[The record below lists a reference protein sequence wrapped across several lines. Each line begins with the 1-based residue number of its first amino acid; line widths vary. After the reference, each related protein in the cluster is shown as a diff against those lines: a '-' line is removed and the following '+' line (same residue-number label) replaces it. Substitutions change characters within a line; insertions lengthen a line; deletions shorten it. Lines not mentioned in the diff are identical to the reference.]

1 VSALRGNQS
10 EGIRIFR
17 EEYFSYHIKTKRK
30 RSKGEKI
37 ILDFIKV
44 VYIDEEA
51 VLMINQFSRRKI
63 EKGMVLYLSEP
74 P

>member
-1 VSALRGNQS
+1 MSALRGNQS
-10 EGIRIFR
+10 GGIRTFR
-17 EEYFSYHIKTKRK
+17 DEDFSCRVKTKRK

-44 VYIDEEA
+44 VCIDEEA
-51 VLMINQFSRRKI
+51 VLMINKFPRWEV
-63 EKGMVLYLSEP
+63 EKKMALYLSEP

>member
-1 VSALRGNQS
+1 MSALRCNQS

-17 EEYFSYHIKTKRK
+17 DEGFSYHIKTKRK

-44 VYIDEEA
+44 VCIDEEA
-51 VLMINQFSRRKI
+51 VLMINKFPRRKI
-63 EKGMVLYLSEP
+63 EKGMALYLSEP

>member
-1 VSALRGNQS
+1 MSALRGNQS
-10 EGIRIFR
+10 GDIRTFR
-17 EEYFSYHIKTKRK
+17 DEYFSCHVKTERK

-44 VYIDEEA
+44 AYIDEEA
-51 VLMINQFSRRKI
+51 VLMINKFPRPKV
-63 EKGMVLYLSEP
+63 EKEMALYLSEP